1 MRVIIIGE
9 QTFDNYDK
17 LKSVCDEILKSR
29 SNIEIVA
36 ATQKGAGALGL
47 RYAKEKGY
55 LAKVFK
61 VDFAEFGPQSIA
73 MCYKQM
79 VNYADALI
87 IFWSGELY
95 TLGLIIKWAKEKGI
109 QVHESRHKPLKQQM
123 KEAKAAAKAA
133 AASATPMPKTPASQH
148 SKDRY
153 IAAHRRHQNANTPS
167 VVRDHGYVSTKMPDT
182 TTANGLTQ
190 FIVNFLN
197 WSGHRATRINVQGRL
212 MEKNEKQPSG
222 AVIATK
228 KWIKSSTAKGTAD
241 IDSTINGRS
250 CKWEIKVGRDQPRP
264 EQITE
269 QQKQRS
275 AGGIYEFIHTPEEF
289 LEWCDR
295 LAGW

>member
-1 MRVIIIGE
+1 MRVIITGE

-36 ATQKGAGALGL
+36 ATQKGAGVMGL
-47 RYAKEKGY
+47 KYAKERNY
-55 LAKVFK
+55 PAKVFK
-61 VDFAEFGPQSIA
+61 PDFAEFGPASINI
-73 MCYKQM
+73 CYKQM

-95 TLGLIIKWAKEKGI
+95 SLGVIIKQAKTKGIPVHEIRIQSAKE
-109 QVHESRHKPLKQQM
+109 RLKA
-123 KEAKAAAKAA
+123 EKAATKLLKT
-133 AASATPMPKTPASQH
+133 STPAVIKTPASQQA
-148 SKDRY
+148 KDRY
-153 IAAHRRHQNANTPS
+153 IAAHRRHQNTNTPMC
-167 VVRDHGYVSTKMPDT
+167 VRDHGYLSTKLPDT

-212 MEKNEKQPSG
+212 MEKNEKQASG
-222 AVIATK
+222 VVIATK

-269 QQKQRS
+269 QQKQRA

-289 LEWCDR
+289 LEWYDR
-295 LAGW
+295 LAGG